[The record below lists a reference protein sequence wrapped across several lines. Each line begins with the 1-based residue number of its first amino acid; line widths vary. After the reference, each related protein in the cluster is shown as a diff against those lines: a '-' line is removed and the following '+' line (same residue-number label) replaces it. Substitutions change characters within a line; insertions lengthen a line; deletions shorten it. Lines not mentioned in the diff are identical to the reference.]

1 MEPSQLLPGNI
12 YKIIYKTI
20 LWGRLKEPGIWGCS
34 WGFYLAMKTIPK
46 LKGRNFRELE
56 FNHCLQFL
64 TLALPL
70 FYPFFITNHSSEQE

>member
-20 LWGRLKEPGIWGCS
+20 LWSRLEEPGIWGCS

-46 LKGRNFRELE
+46 LKGRNFQELE
-56 FNHCLQFL
+56 FNHGLQFL

-70 FYPFFITNHSSEQE
+70 FYPFFIINHSSEQE